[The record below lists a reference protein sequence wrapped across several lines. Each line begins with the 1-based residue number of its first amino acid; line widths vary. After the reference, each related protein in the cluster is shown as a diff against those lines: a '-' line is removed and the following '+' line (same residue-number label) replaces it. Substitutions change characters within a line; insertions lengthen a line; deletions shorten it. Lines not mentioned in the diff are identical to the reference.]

1 LAFYQLWHERDTAVR
16 WHLST
21 SIAESKLL
29 TRTERRVLVFL
40 FAYYNKDKR
49 RIDYPGHDRFAAR
62 HHIRPGLLQAALLA
76 LERGGYVMADPLPAN
91 VFAYIPNALLIQ
103 EALERAHCAYP
114 DLFSAVN
121 SL

>member
-1 LAFYQLWHERDTAVR
+1 MAFYQLWHDRDTAVR

-21 SIAESKLL
+21 SIAESKQL

-40 FAYYNKDKR
+40 FAYYNKEKR
-49 RIDYPGHDRFAAR
+49 RIDYPGHDSFADR
-62 HHIRPGLLQAALLA
+62 HHIRPELLQEALLA
-76 LERGGYVMADPLPAN
+76 LERSGYVMADPVPSN

-114 DLFSAVN
+114 ELFTAFN
-121 SL
+121 PF

>member
-1 LAFYQLWHERDTAVR
+1 LAFYQLWHERETAVR

-40 FAYYNKDKR
+40 FSYYDKDKR

-62 HHIRPGLLQAALLA
+62 HHIRLERLQAALLA

-103 EALERAHCAYP
+103 EALERAHGAYP
-114 DLFSAVN
+114 ELFSAFD